1 LQRQR
6 LLLIFFSIQTTHI
19 MFKPYQP
26 LWPALFFLLFL
37 PALALAGPSSQE
49 PRTLRIF
56 HSANGQGELN
66 PCG

>member
-1 LQRQR
+1 ML
-6 LLLIFFSIQTTHI
+6 
-19 MFKPYQP
+19 KPLKP
-26 LWPALFFLLFL
+26 LWPALFLILLL
-37 PALALAGPSSQE
+37 PAITIASTSPQA